1 MRVLHFIILAVIFL
15 MTVLSGGAI
24 VWGVEEKDSM
34 IIAFASNAFF
44 GCFGW
49 FLLVLHIIFG

>member
-1 MRVLHFIILAVIFL
+1 MRVLHFILLAVIFL

-24 VWGVEEKDSM
+24 VWGCEEKDSM
-34 IIAFASNAFF
+34 IIAFASNVFF